1 MTEKD
6 PPVVDPDNVD
16 RLKQDLL
23 DALWELLTG
32 YSVDPYEAIPL
43 SMRGDYPQNCVRPD
57 QIVTDYSSMVRVSSI
72 PSGGMGEQ
80 WHMVQDN
87 LEQSALFF
95 SALNVVDELSS
106 LSVATFQTFF
116 DQNPAATAVH
126 TFEQGIYSVTIHY
139 DEDMIGYVLDYTATF
154 PYVGEQKAQ
163 ISLVM
168 DRDTREK
175 AVRIQLGNP
184 NALAY
189 TVSENGYEFAIK
201 YLGVRRAYFRIAEDD
216 DGNYVGHINEFL
228 VVEGVEIQSASDFYV
243 TEDYVIVVGNKAD
256 DMVAFDG
263 RICELYR
270 VSDGCLVA
278 YEVKET
284 LLGIEYD
291 TLWFDLEAMAGI
303 NSIRYRAK
311 TNDTSAAFFVNGS
324 SAPWEVKT
332 GSFLDLSRRFD
343 IEFRTRYYNTYD
355 PATGEYKT
363 VKAEV
368 PMLFVQEKFMESL
381 TEDIH
386 SENGITVTNRTNVY
400 ELALLMEMYD
410 FSIPVFDENKDSV
423 TPELIVMLIGNPVVF
438 A

>member
-1 MTEKD
+1 M
-6 PPVVDPDNVD
+6 DPDNVD

-95 SALNVVDELSS
+95 SVLNVVDELSS

-175 AVRIQLGNP
+175 AVRIQLGDP

-228 VVEGVEIQSASDFYV
+228 VVGGVEIQSASDFYV

-270 VSDGCLVA
+270 VSDGCLIA

-284 LLGIEYD
+284 LLGIGYD

-311 TNDTSAAFFVNGS
+311 TNDSAAAFFINGS

-332 GSFLDLSRRFD
+332 GGFLDLSRRYD

-355 PATGEYKT
+355 PETDTYQT

-400 ELALLMEMYD
+400 ELAFLMEMYD

-423 TPELIVMLIGNPVVF
+423 TPELIEYMLGAPVSF